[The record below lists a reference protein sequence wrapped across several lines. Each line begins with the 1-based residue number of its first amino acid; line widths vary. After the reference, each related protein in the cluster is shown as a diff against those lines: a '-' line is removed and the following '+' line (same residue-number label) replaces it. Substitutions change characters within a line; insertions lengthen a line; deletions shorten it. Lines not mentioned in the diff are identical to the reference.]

1 MRHLFFHEPYVLFSP
16 RLVFK
21 GGNSILSL
29 AAASLA
35 LLQITITKTTYFRF
49 FFYYNQFIYFQA
61 RLQAQQLVDREQKI
75 IHFLE
80 ERQEEAIRR
89 IAYSSVGRAERSD
102 QSHSANSLSS
112 TNR

>member
-1 MRHLFFHEPYVLFSP
+1 M
-16 RLVFK
+16 
-21 GGNSILSL
+21 
-29 AAASLA
+29 
-35 LLQITITKTTYFRF
+35 
-49 FFYYNQFIYFQA
+49 YFQA

-89 IAYSSVGRAERSD
+89 IAYSTVGRAERSD

-112 TNR
+112 TNSNNSSVSAAAAAPRPGQLNSRSAVLVRSESNNVNR

>member
-1 MRHLFFHEPYVLFSP
+1 M
-16 RLVFK
+16 
-21 GGNSILSL
+21 
-29 AAASLA
+29 
-35 LLQITITKTTYFRF
+35 
-49 FFYYNQFIYFQA
+49 YFQA

-89 IAYSSVGRAERSD
+89 IAYSTVGRAERSD

-112 TNR
+112 TNSNNSSVSAAARPGQLNSRSALVRSESNNVNR

>member
-1 MRHLFFHEPYVLFSP
+1 MSV
-16 RLVFK
+16 
-21 GGNSILSL
+21 
-29 AAASLA
+29 
-35 LLQITITKTTYFRF
+35 
-49 FFYYNQFIYFQA
+49 YFQA

-89 IAYSSVGRAERSD
+89 IAYSTVGRAERSD

-112 TNR
+112 TNSNNSSVSAAAPRPGQLNSRSAVLVRSESNNVNR

>member
-35 LLQITITKTTYFRF
+35 PSKLQSQKIYIFNI
-49 FFYYNQFIYFQA
+49 FYYNQFIYFQA

>member
-1 MRHLFFHEPYVLFSP
+1 M
-16 RLVFK
+16 
-21 GGNSILSL
+21 
-29 AAASLA
+29 
-35 LLQITITKTTYFRF
+35 
-49 FFYYNQFIYFQA
+49 YFQA

-89 IAYSSVGRAERSD
+89 IAYSTVGRAERSD

-112 TNR
+112 TNSNNSSVSAAAAPRPGQLNSRSAALVRSESNNVNR